1 MGFTINKF
9 RDYLNFATVA
19 FCGTVNHANG
29 GIKKIK
35 LLGGAA
41 SVQFGLV
48 PYAGADVPPR
58 LPRECSVEKYEPPR
72 LRFFRT
78 STVVRSVAW
87 TKLVASSIRRL

>member
-48 PYAGADVPPR
+48 PYAGRGLMYPQDC
-58 LPRECSVEKYEPPR
+58 RESAV
-72 LRFFRT
+72 
-78 STVVRSVAW
+78 
-87 TKLVASSIRRL
+87 